1 MNRIV
6 YYDKETCKY
15 LNQDEYEKLVIERA
29 EKIKNTNDN
38 YINKRLDMDLV
49 FVMSYIKGDDNG
61 WMEDYNRIAK
71 TVFKEENK

>member
-29 EKIKNTNDN
+29 EKIKN
-38 YINKRLDMDLV
+38 
-49 FVMSYIKGDDNG
+49 
-61 WMEDYNRIAK
+61 NRIA
-71 TVFKEENK
+71 FSDWQDDIYIDCEIFIF